1 MLISVSDYKHSEG
14 VTQLIIN
21 VEEYFS
27 VSYSSEKSTLCVIVV
42 GLFRGQTGCDV
53 SARFPALLP
62 AFSKSGTAVLYIES
76 LSCPLW
82 MLSEGANVP
91 ELPITLSSAA
101 VDTPLLCFSCHKLQ
115 QLLQAVAVWVGAGIQ
130 ALLCFFWTFGFLNLA
145 CLFLSQIP
153 PQGI

>member
-1 MLISVSDYKHSEG
+1 MDNVALWHIRDTLKTIG
-14 VTQLIIN
+14 VEHEVCFWLQN
-21 VEEYFS
+21 VFQ
-27 VSYSSEKSTLCVIVV
+27 ST
-42 GLFRGQTGCDV
+42 
-53 SARFPALLP
+53 ALLP

>member
-53 SARFPALLP
+53 SARFPGGQ
-62 AFSKSGTAVLYIES
+62 KSNHSSYFL
-76 LSCPLW
+76 
-82 MLSEGANVP
+82 MLS
-91 ELPITLSSAA
+91 
-101 VDTPLLCFSCHKLQ
+101 LCAKC
-115 QLLQAVAVWVGAGIQ
+115 
-130 ALLCFFWTFGFLNLA
+130 ALTAHC
-145 CLFLSQIP
+145 
-153 PQGI
+153 